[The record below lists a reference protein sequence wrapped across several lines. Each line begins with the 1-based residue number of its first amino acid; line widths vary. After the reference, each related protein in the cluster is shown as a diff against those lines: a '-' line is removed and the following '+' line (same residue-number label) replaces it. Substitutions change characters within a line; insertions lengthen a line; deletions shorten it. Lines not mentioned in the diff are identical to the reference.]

1 MKPLDKIVV
10 LDLTRL
16 LPGAVATM
24 MLGDFGADIIKIEEP
39 GIGDPARH
47 SRAGITKKD
56 GRPGAYFLATN
67 RNKRS
72 ITINLKQPVGREIF
86 LKLAEKADVVI
97 EGFRPGVMDRLG
109 IGYETLKAVN
119 PRLIYCSISGYGQDG
134 PYRNKAGHDINY
146 ISTAGLLAVNGA
158 KGEAPAI
165 PGFQIAD
172 LAGGSLHAV
181 IGILLALQAREHTGE
196 GQMVDISMT
205 DCSLSLMYIPFAAY
219 LANGTQPQR
228 GAEGL
233 SGRYACYQIYETK
246 DGRYLSLGAL
256 EPKFWENAC
265 RVLGREDLIAVQ
277 FSNSRQQ
284 GAIDALKD
292 LFRARTAAEWLAA
305 FEGVDTCITLVKD
318 MAEMITDPQIK
329 HRGLIAEIELPSGEP
344 LKQIAPIIK
353 LSATPGAMQSP
364 PPELSQHTREVLASI
379 GYSDEH
385 VTDFENRGV
394 I

>member
-1 MKPLDKIVV
+1 MKPLKNITV

-39 GIGDPARH
+39 GLGDPMRH
-47 SRAGITKKD
+47 SRAGINQPD
-56 GRPGAYFLATN
+56 AFFQVTN

-72 ITINLKQPVGREIF
+72 ITINLKQPAGRDIF
-86 LKLAEKADVVI
+86 LKLAEKADVVV

-109 IGYETLKAVN
+109 IGYETLKAIN
-119 PRLIYCSISGYGQDG
+119 PRVVFCSISGYGQDG
-134 PYRNKAGHDINY
+134 PYRDRAGHDINY
-146 ISTAGLLAVNGA
+146 ISTAGLLGVNGA
-158 KGEAPAI
+158 KGGAPAV

-181 IGILLALQAREHTGE
+181 IGILLALQARERTGE

-205 DCSLSLMYIPFAAY
+205 DCSLSLMYLPFAAF
-219 LANGTQPQR
+219 LANGEQPQR

-246 DGRYLSLGAL
+246 DGRHLSLGAL
-256 EPKFWENAC
+256 EPKFWQNAC
-265 RVLGREDLIAVQ
+265 HVLGREDLIPLQ
-277 FSNSRQQ
+277 FSDDRQQ
-284 GAIDALKD
+284 EAIGALQE
-292 LFRARTAAEWLAA
+292 LFLTRTAGEWLAA
-305 FEGVDTCITLVKD
+305 FDGVDTCITLVKD
-318 MAEMITDPQIK
+318 IAEMMADPQVQ
-329 HRGLIAEIELPSGEP
+329 HRGLIAEIEHPTAGA
-344 LKQIAPIIK
+344 LKQIAPLIK

-364 PPELSQHTREVLASI
+364 PPQLGQHRREVLTGI
-379 GYSDEH
+379 GYTDAHIERLASD
-385 VTDFENRGV
+385 GV